1 MEDRV
6 TESALALAAG
16 AVDYGTQLGKT
27 LDYTPRSVMA
37 LDEMLA
43 LYHESVDEVEPTE
56 SQLYSLALLFGC
68 YLGECIRRAVP
79 ESGCH
84 WVAVEG
90 EPVLDQQGVRF
101 GPVSKVYRRLID
113 CEEEGLIPY
122 FHVVAGFL
130 REGKNFD

>member
-1 MEDRV
+1 MGDRV

-16 AVDYGTQLGKT
+16 AVDYGAQLGKT
-27 LDYTPRSVMA
+27 LDYTPGSVMA

>member
-1 MEDRV
+1 MEDRA
-6 TESALALAAG
+6 TESAQALAAG
-16 AVDYGTQLGKT
+16 AVDYGAQLGKT
-27 LDYTPRSVMA
+27 LDYSPGSVMA
-37 LDEMLA
+37 LDEMLT

-79 ESGCH
+79 ESGCR

-101 GPVSKVYRRLID
+101 GPVGKVYRRLID
-113 CEEEGLIPY
+113 CEEKGLIPY

>member
-16 AVDYGTQLGKT
+16 AVDYGSQLGKT
-27 LDYTPRSVMA
+27 LDYTPGSVMA

-68 YLGECIRRAVP
+68 HRGEGKRGAGPESEGQRGAAEGKGQDQAVGHLGPRRAD
-79 ESGCH
+79 E
-84 WVAVEG
+84 
-90 EPVLDQQGVRF
+90 
-101 GPVSKVYRRLID
+101 
-113 CEEEGLIPY
+113 
-122 FHVVAGFL
+122 
-130 REGKNFD
+130 RERTDSLWDF